1 MVLAGYAHYRLVSLP
16 VAPSATYGE
25 TVTTSEAESFDEL
38 IDDCADIPRAVCSS
52 QTLLPLPLNAAPW
65 TVSDRCLS
73 QVNDIDDYV

>member
-1 MVLAGYAHYRLVSLP
+1 
-16 VAPSATYGE
+16 
-25 TVTTSEAESFDEL
+25 VTTSEAESFDEL